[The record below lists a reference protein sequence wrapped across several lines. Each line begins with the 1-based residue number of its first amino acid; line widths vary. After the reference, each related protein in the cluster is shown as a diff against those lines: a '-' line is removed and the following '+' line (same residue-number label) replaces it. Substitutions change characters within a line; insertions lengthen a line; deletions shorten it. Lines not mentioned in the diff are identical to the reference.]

1 MKVLNYISQI
11 FPLSLL
17 GMYVILFLCAGLDT
31 YENYRNLYLIA
42 DVTLM
47 SLTII
52 GAVIFIN
59 KWKLITKISLI
70 AILLLNILTEI
81 DSRHPLEYYHDL
93 YLYVILIFFL
103 SMCVFSITNKHKT

>member
-11 FPLSLL
+11 FPIALL
-17 GMYVILFLCAGLDT
+17 GMYVILFLCTGMST
-31 YENYRNLYLIA
+31 YKNYINIA
-42 DVTLM
+42 LLADISLM

-52 GAVIFIN
+52 GASIFIN
-59 KWKLITKISLI
+59 KWKLVTKISLI
-70 AILLLNILTEI
+70 AILLLNVLTEI
-81 DSRHPLEYYHDL
+81 DSRHPLEHYHDL